1 MLKLPIEKISELINI
16 YGELINYIRVSKRVY
31 LCKFKGA
38 LLILILDSL
47 EVFLLSNKSVNHY
60 FIYKYKDRI
69 YIDIFEKGYDF
80 IESIDIEST
89 IGKSNTQKINLNLSN
104 YLGNIWVDNRNNKTY
119 SLNYKYDDLA
129 GANVLL
135 TINNDEITYHWLI
148 PVHLYVFIDTNVL
161 VHERLKQ
168 PYILS
173 TRRNSLCNN
182 YYLKELRGKLINSF
196 IKKVYYTPE
205 SVIECLRKTCEVF

>member
-38 LLILILDSL
+38 LLIFILDSM
-47 EVFLLSNKSVNHY
+47 EVFVLSNKEVTLY

-69 YIDIFEKGYDF
+69 YIDIFYKVFDV
-80 IESIDIEST
+80 IESIDIENL
-89 IGKSNTQKINLNLSN
+89 IGKCNTQKINLNLSN
-104 YLGNIWVDNRNNKTY
+104 YLGDIWVLNRSNKIY
-119 SLNYKYDDLA
+119 SLTYKYDDWK
-129 GANVLL
+129 GGNLL
-135 TINNDEITYHWLI
+135 FTVSNKEVTYYWLI
-148 PVHLYVFIDTNVL
+148 PVHLYAFVDTNVL
-161 VHERLKQ
+161 IQEKLKQ
-168 PYILS
+168 PYMFN
-173 TRRNSLCNN
+173 TERNSLCNN

-196 IKKVYYTPE
+196 IKKVEYTPE